1 MPTTPSKAVRLE
13 IKVDG
18 KSELTSGSEKLLLKD
33 GGGVVFIRV
42 DKSLDAPDTFEFR
55 LNIQKDASLT
65 GLDNDLDGKP
75 VEIALAVGDSP
86 ETVFKGEVT
95 YIQPTFLGG
104 SADSYV
110 AVGGYDHSHRL
121 TRGMNARTWGDGFK
135 ETDAYSDV
143 ASAVIGDSK
152 AQKGGSSDSLSATAD
167 KTSAKFTYVAQ
178 WNSSDYHFLKS
189 LGYDAARPTD
199 SDSTKD
205 DKKILFKKIESSGSP
220 VLTVCRDKVE
230 GDPAKLALN
239 ARLRLSTVQQYAKVV
254 VRGWDPAQ
262 KKAIVGTAE
271 SADQS
276 FDGTPGWQRAG
287 KALYGSTSA
296 GRVYQVVN
304 HPVTSQAEADA
315 VAQSVFNRLA
325 LDFVTGEVEVEGFPG
340 VDPGKLI
347 ELKGFGTRFSGK
359 YLVTGVIHE
368 VTRHGGFHTHLV
380 LARNAAPDPAA

>member
-1 MPTTPSKAVRLE
+1 MSSTASKAVRLE

-33 GGGVVFIRV
+33 GGGVVYIRV

-55 LNIQKDASLT
+55 LNIQKDQTLT

-75 VEIALAVGDSP
+75 VEVALNIGESP
-86 ETVFKGEVT
+86 ETVFKGEIT
-95 YIQPTFLGG
+95 YIQPTFVGG

-152 AQKGGSSDSLSATAD
+152 AQKGGSSDSLSAQAD

-178 WNSSDYHFLKS
+178 WNASDYHFLKS
-189 LGYDAARPTD
+189 LGYDAGRPTD
-199 SDSTKD
+199 SDTTKD
-205 DKKILFKKIESSGSP
+205 DKKILFKKIEASGSP
-220 VLTVCRDKVE
+220 VLTVCRDKIE
-230 GDPAKLALN
+230 GNPARLGLN
-239 ARLRLSTVQQYAKVV
+239 ARLRLSTVQQYTKVV
-254 VRGWDPAQ
+254 VRGWSPKD
-262 KKAIVGTAE
+262 KKAIVGVAE
-271 SADQS
+271 SAEQS

-315 VAQSVFNRLA
+315 MAQAIFNRLA
-325 LDFVTGEVEVEGFPG
+325 LDFVTGEIECEGFPK
-340 VDPGKLI
+340 VEPGKLI

-359 YLVTGVIHE
+359 YLVTSVIHE
-368 VTRHGGFHTHLV
+368 VTRHEGYHTHMV
-380 LARNAAPDPAA
+380 VARNAAPDPS

>member
-1 MPTTPSKAVRLE
+1 MSSTASKAVRLE

-33 GGGVVFIRV
+33 GGGVVYIRV

-55 LNIQKDASLT
+55 LNIQKDQTLT

-75 VEIALAVGDSP
+75 VEVALNIGESP
-86 ETVFKGEVT
+86 KTVFKGEVT
-95 YIQPTFLGG
+95 YIQPTFIAG

-121 TRGMNARTWGDGFK
+121 TRGMNARTWGDGVK

-152 AQKGGSSDSLSATAD
+152 AQKGGSSDSLSAEAD

-178 WNSSDYHFLKS
+178 WNASDYHFLKS
-189 LGYDAARPTD
+189 LGYDAGRPTD
-199 SDSTKD
+199 SDTTKD
-205 DKKILFKKIESSGSP
+205 DKKILFKKIEAAGSP
-220 VLTVCRDKVE
+220 VLTLCRDKLE
-230 GDPAKLALN
+230 GSPAKLALN
-239 ARLRLSTVQQYAKVV
+239 ARLRLSTVQQYTKVV
-254 VRGWDPAQ
+254 VRGWSPKD
-262 KKAIVGTAE
+262 KKAIVGVAE
-271 SADQS
+271 SAEQS

-304 HPVTSQAEADA
+304 HPVTSQAEADGM
-315 VAQSVFNRLA
+315 AQAIFNRLA
-325 LDFVTGEVEVEGFPG
+325 LDFVTGELECEGFPD
-340 VDPGKLI
+340 VEPGKLV
-347 ELKGFGTRFSGK
+347 ELKGFGKRFSGK
-359 YLVTGVIHE
+359 YLVTSVIHE
-368 VTRHGGFHTHLV
+368 VTRHDGFHTILV
-380 LARNAAPDPAA
+380 VARNAAPDPA